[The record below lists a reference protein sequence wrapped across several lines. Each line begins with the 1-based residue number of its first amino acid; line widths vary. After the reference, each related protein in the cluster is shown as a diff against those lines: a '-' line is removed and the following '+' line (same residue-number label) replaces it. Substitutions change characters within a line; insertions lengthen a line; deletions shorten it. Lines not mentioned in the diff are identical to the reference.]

1 MKNIIILFI
10 FFTCLFAKGQSERDF
25 TKATEAYNE
34 GDFNKAIEY
43 YNAIL
48 EDGQH
53 SAALYFN
60 LGNSYYKLNEIAS
73 SIYYYEKALLLKPND
88 PEILNNLGY
97 AQNMALDAID
107 TVPETGLSKI
117 YKMATNRLSFDQWAY
132 VGVFFM
138 FLFVVLYIL
147 FYYFQYSSRKR
158 WSFIGSFIALFIAV
172 VALVFAYVQ
181 YNDFKKDQ
189 PAIVFADEVGI
200 HSEPNTKSEEVFVLH
215 AGTKVNVLDEL
226 DDWKKIRIADGKTGW
241 IPRENI
247 KLLKD
252 F

>member
-1 MKNIIILFI
+1 M
-10 FFTCLFAKGQSERDF
+10 A
-25 TKATEAYNE
+25 AY
-34 GDFNKAIEY
+34 A
-43 YNAIL
+43 
-48 EDGQH
+48 
-53 SAALYFN
+53 
-60 LGNSYYKLNEIAS
+60 LNEIAS

>member
-1 MKNIIILFI
+1 MKNIIILFV
-10 FFTCLFAKGQSERDF
+10 FLTCLFAKGQAEDNF
-25 TKATEAYNE
+25 TWATEAYNE
-34 GDFNKAIEY
+34 GEFKKAIELY
-43 YNAIL
+43 ETIL

-53 SAALYFN
+53 SAALYYN

-73 SIYYYEKALLLKPND
+73 SIYYYEKALLLSPND

-97 AQNMALDAID
+97 AQNMTLDAID
-107 TVPETGLSKI
+107 TMPETGLSRI

-138 FLFVVLYIL
+138 FLFVILYIL
-147 FYYFQYSSRKR
+147 FYYSQYSSRKR
-158 WSFIGSFIALFIAV
+158 WAFIGSFIALFIAI
-172 VALVFAYVQ
+172 VAVVFAYIQ
-181 YNDFKKDQ
+181 YDDFNKNQ

-200 HSEPNTKSEEVFVLH
+200 NAEPNNKSDEVFVLH

-226 DDWKKIRIADGKTGW
+226 NDWKKIRIADGKTGW
-241 IPRENI
+241 ITSENI
-247 KLLKD
+247 RLLKD

>member
-1 MKNIIILFI
+1 MKKVIILFV
-10 FFTCLFAKGQSERDF
+10 FFTCLFAKGQAENTF
-25 TKATEAYNE
+25 TKATEAYND
-34 GDFNKAIEY
+34 GDYKEAIKL

-73 SIYYYEKALLLKPND
+73 SIYYYEKALLLKPKD

-97 AQNMALDAID
+97 AQNMTLDAID
-107 TVPETGLSKI
+107 KMPETGLSKI
-117 YKMATNRLSFDQWAY
+117 YKRVTNRLSFDQWAY

-158 WSFIGSFIALFIAV
+158 WAFIGSFIALFIAF
-172 VALVFAYVQ
+172 VAIVFAYIQ
-181 YNDFKKDQ
+181 YDDFKKYQ
-189 PAIVFADEVGI
+189 PAIVFSDEIGI
-200 HSEPNTKSEEVFVLH
+200 NSEPNTKSEEVFVLH

-226 DDWKKIRIADGKTGW
+226 DTWKKIRIADGKTGW
-241 IPRENI
+241 VASEHI

>member
-25 TKATEAYNE
+25 TKATEAYNA

>member
-10 FFTCLFAKGQSERDF
+10 FFTCLLAKGQGESNF
-25 TKATEAYNE
+25 TRATEAYNE
-34 GDFNKAIEY
+34 GDFKKAIEL
-43 YNAIL
+43 YNTIL

-73 SIYYYEKALLLKPND
+73 SIYFYEKALLLKPKD

-97 AQNMALDAID
+97 AQNMTLDAID
-107 TVPETGLSKI
+107 TMPETGLSKI
-117 YKMATNRLSFDQWAY
+117 YKMVTHQLSFDQWAY
-132 VGVFFM
+132 VSIFFM
-138 FLFVVLYIL
+138 FLFVILYIL

-158 WSFIGSFIALFIAV
+158 WAFIVSFIALFIAIVAV
-172 VALVFAYVQ
+172 VFGYIQ
-181 YNDFKKDQ
+181 YKDFKKDQ

-200 HSEPNTKSEEVFVLH
+200 NSEPNTKSDEVFVLH

-241 IPRENI
+241 VPSENI

>member
-1 MKNIIILFI
+1 MKNIITLFA
-10 FFTCLFAKGQSERDF
+10 FFTCLFAKGQAEDNF
-25 TKATEAYNE
+25 TRATEAYNE
-34 GDFNKAIEY
+34 GEFKKAIELY
-43 YNAIL
+43 ETIL

-53 SAALYFN
+53 SAALYYN

-73 SIYYYEKALLLKPND
+73 SIYYYEKALLLNPND

-97 AQNMALDAID
+97 AQKMTLDAID
-107 TVPETGLSKI
+107 TMPETGLSRI
-117 YKMATNRLSFDQWAY
+117 YKTATNRLSFDQWAY

-138 FLFVVLYIL
+138 FLFVILYIL
-147 FYYFQYSSRKR
+147 FYYSRYSSRKR
-158 WSFIGSFIALFIAV
+158 WAFIGSLIALFIAIIAV
-172 VALVFAYVQ
+172 VFAYIQ
-181 YNDFKKDQ
+181 YDDFNKNQ

-200 HSEPNTKSEEVFVLH
+200 NAEPNNKSDEVFVLH

-226 DDWKKIRIADGKTGW
+226 NDWKKIRIADGKTGW
-241 IPRENI
+241 IPSENI